1 MRVFGFGVSRAKGG
15 GRAMDGGK
23 EELLVEVQTTALS
36 LLFGQIGRY
45 VVCVEWLVGY
55 NLN

>member
-1 MRVFGFGVSRAKGG
+1 MFGFGVSRAKGG